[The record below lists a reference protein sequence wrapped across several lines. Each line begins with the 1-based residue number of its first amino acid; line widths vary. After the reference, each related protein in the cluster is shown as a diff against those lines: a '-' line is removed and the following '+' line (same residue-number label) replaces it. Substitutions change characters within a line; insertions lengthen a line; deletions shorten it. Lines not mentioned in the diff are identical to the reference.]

1 MCYNLLFDIIFF
13 FQLLELF
20 RIVLFFKS
28 FLFEDFDKTK
38 FLQFENFNFSN
49 FKIRLIDI
57 QLNILTKHIGLA

>member
-49 FKIRLIDI
+49 FKIRLIDV

>member
-49 FKIRLIDI
+49 FKIRVIDVR
-57 QLNILTKHIGLA
+57 LNILTKHIGLA

>member
-49 FKIRLIDI
+49 FKIRLIDVR
-57 QLNILTKHIGLA
+57 LNILTKHIGLA

>member
-28 FLFEDFDKTK
+28 FLFEDFDKIK

-49 FKIRLIDI
+49 FKIRLIDVR
-57 QLNILTKHIGLA
+57 LNILTKHIGLA